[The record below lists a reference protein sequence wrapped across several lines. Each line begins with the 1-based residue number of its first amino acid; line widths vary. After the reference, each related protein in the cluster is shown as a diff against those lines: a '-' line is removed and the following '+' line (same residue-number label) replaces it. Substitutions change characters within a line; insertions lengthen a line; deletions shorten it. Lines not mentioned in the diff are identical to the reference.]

1 MRPPKATIE
10 NVRAFAI
17 LLSIVGLSSGCY
29 LRPDAG
35 PPGTI
40 NYQRHRAVI
49 HDPFPSRS
57 IGPEI
62 EGARPMHYDRPL
74 DQATGQQTNPFANR
88 GVRGF

>member
-1 MRPPKATIE
+1 MSSQKSVVCRFAG
-10 NVRAFAI
+10 AI
-17 LLSIVGLSSGCY
+17 LLWLVCLQAGCNI
-29 LRPDAG
+29 RPEGG

-49 HDPFPSRS
+49 HDPFPSRF

-62 EGARPMHYDRPL
+62 EGARPMQYDRPL
-74 DQATGQQTNPFANR
+74 DQATGQQTNPYANR